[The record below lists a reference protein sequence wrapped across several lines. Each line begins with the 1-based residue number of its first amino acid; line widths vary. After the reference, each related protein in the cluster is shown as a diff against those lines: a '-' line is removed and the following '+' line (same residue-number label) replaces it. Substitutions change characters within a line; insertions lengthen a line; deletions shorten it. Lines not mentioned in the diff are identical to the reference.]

1 MLTLCDKF
9 HPPKPWRR
17 RALIQEGGFLM
28 SKKLILLVAFLSLAL
43 LGSSF
48 AAVENIK
55 VSGDIKSGAITRDLS
70 LGSTAHDVKDQ
81 EDFLFSQIRL
91 RFDADLTEGV
101 SAVVS
106 LINERIWGVEDNSDG
121 DTEIDLDLAYIQ
133 LNEFLYQPL
142 TVKIGRQNLYFGNGL
157 IIGDPDTNQVASNK
171 VPAAIGDLSLRKS
184 FDAVRGTLDYAPY
197 TIDMIYAKVDEGDTN
212 VRDDI
217 TLWGANVAYDWA
229 SYNGITEG
237 YFFAADGRTGE
248 QVAEDQDYTYTV
260 GGRMQ
265 YDPNDNITLGAEGAY
280 QFGDANSGTTG
291 DEDEHLSAFAAQLM
305 SEYRFLNDYNA
316 KLGLNFTYLSGN
328 DDAGNNYNAW
338 DPLFE
343 DQSPAEIINIMF
355 ANTNMM
361 YTNLSG
367 SMMPR
372 EDVTLGLSWTWAKLA
387 ENLDAGD
394 TIDYRDAELSID
406 RDDTEIGNEID
417 AYALYDYT
425 EDVQIKLTGAW
436 FMPGSLFTEA
446 NEDLAYS
453 LRAGINVDF

>member
-1 MLTLCDKF
+1 
-9 HPPKPWRR
+9 
-17 RALIQEGGFLM
+17 M
-28 SKKLILLVAFLSLAL
+28 SKKLILLVAIMSLAL
-43 LGSSF
+43 VGSSF

-55 VSGDIKSGAITRDLS
+55 VSGDIYSGAVTRNLS
-70 LGSTAHDVKDQ
+70 LGSTAGTILDQ

-106 LINERIWGVEDNSDG
+106 LINERIWGIDDDDTDSDS
-121 DTEIDLDLAYIQ
+121 EIDLDLAYLQ

-157 IIGDPDTNQVASNK
+157 IVGDPDTNRVASDK
-171 VPAAIGDLSLRKS
+171 VPVAIGDLSLRKS
-184 FDAVRGTLDYAPY
+184 FDAIRSTLDYAPV
-197 TIDMIYAKVDEGDTN
+197 TIDMIYAKVDEGATN

-229 SYNGITEG
+229 SFNGITEG
-237 YFFAADGRTGE
+237 YFFATDGRTGT
-248 QVAEDQDYTYTV
+248 QVPENQDYTYTV
-260 GGRMQ
+260 GGRFQM
-265 YDPNDNITLGAEGAY
+265 DPNDNLTLGLEGAY
-280 QFGDANSGTTG
+280 QFGDANSAYGTNAA
-291 DEDEHLSAFAAQLM
+291 DEHLSAFAVQLTN
-305 SEYRFLNDYNA
+305 EYRFLNDYNA
-316 KLGLNFTYLSGN
+316 KLGLNFTYLSG
-328 DDAGNNYNAW
+328 DDDDNGDYNAW

-361 YTNLSG
+361 YIDLSG

-387 ENLDAGD
+387 ENLDEGD
-394 TIDYRDAELSID
+394 TIDYRDGDATLEID
-406 RDDTEIGNEID
+406 HNDTEIGNEID
-417 AYALYDYT
+417 AYVCYDYT

-436 FMPGSLFTEA
+436 FMPGDLFADA
-446 NEDLAYS
+446 NDDMAYS